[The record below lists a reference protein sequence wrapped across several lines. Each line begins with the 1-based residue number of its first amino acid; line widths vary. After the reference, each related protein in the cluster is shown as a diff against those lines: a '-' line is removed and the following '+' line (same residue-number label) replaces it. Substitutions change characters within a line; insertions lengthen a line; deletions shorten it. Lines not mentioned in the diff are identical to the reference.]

1 MHMHLHLYFEWIFE
15 DHLITFGV
23 AKSKIPFQH

>member
-1 MHMHLHLYFEWIFE
+1 MHMHLHLYFKRIFE

-23 AKSKIPFQH
+23 AKSKTPFQY